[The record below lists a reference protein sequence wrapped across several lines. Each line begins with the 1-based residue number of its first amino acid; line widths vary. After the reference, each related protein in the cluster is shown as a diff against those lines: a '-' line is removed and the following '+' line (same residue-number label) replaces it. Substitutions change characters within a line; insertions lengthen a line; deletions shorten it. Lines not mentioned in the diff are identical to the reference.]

1 VVSLSRKTVVNLPR
15 KQVVSLPRNQLV
27 SLRRKWV
34 VSFDGKSTHP
44 ERFVN
49 GSPKHQALPSKV
61 WINKPI
67 EEANQVVIS

>member
-1 VVSLSRKTVVNLPR
+1 MRSGSVAKRQAVLDEAFR
-15 KQVVSLPRNQLV
+15 
-27 SLRRKWV
+27 
-34 VSFDGKSTHP
+34 THP

-67 EEANQVVIS
+67 EEANQAVVS